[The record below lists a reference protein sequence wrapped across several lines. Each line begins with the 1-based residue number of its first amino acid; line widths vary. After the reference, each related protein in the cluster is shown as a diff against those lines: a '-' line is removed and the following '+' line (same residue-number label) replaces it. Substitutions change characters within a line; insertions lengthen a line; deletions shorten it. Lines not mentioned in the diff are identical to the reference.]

1 MVQTVFLNVFLA
13 LIGQDYASGGVLAV
27 GQPVLQ
33 RSSQLHQPQ
42 WRRPPDREVIPLPN
56 HSSIRVL
63 VCMNYSNASQQP
75 SHYPCHL
82 ANPPLIKII
91 VK

>member
-1 MVQTVFLNVFLA
+1 MFLA

-33 RSSQLHQPQ
+33 RSGQLHQSQ

-56 HSSIRVL
+56 RSSISLL
-63 VCMNYSNASQQP
+63 VCTDHRVGPLSLP
-75 SHYPCHL
+75 TWPT
-82 ANPPLIKII
+82 PPDFGKII